1 MEKKIIDLNEQL
13 WETDWLESLDVVV
26 VDEDESESDR
36 EETTDPFLVIPSAN
50 EQDNQDDG
58 GDDVLPGW

>member
-13 WETDWLESLDVVV
+13 SLWETDWLEPLEVVV
-26 VDEDESESDR
+26 VDEHET
-36 EETTDPFLVIPSAN
+36 EETTDPFLVIPSDN
-50 EQDNQDDG
+50 EEDTNGDG